1 MSNINLNN
9 YVTDETNIVE
19 FYFVNKNIDK
29 NTINVNM
36 PNTISDAIS
45 KLYKKTKDEKYK
57 MYFMKDKI
65 YTYELSNDNQ
75 YVISKNKK
83 INSIYK
89 TKKGNIYIVGSKIDK
104 YPQHVFPCTNDID
117 NISEIMVEEYKITNR
132 ISLIIKS
139 DVIDNGKTL
148 LIEYKHSTNVEL
160 DKIMEI
166 INKIVR
172 NIEVNLSNED
182 I

>member
-83 INSIYK
+83 INSVYK

-139 DVIDNGKTL
+139 DVNDNGKTL

>member
-9 YVTDETNIVE
+9 YVTDETNIIE
-19 FYFVNKNIDK
+19 FYFVNKIIDN

-36 PNTISDAIS
+36 PNSISDTIS

-83 INSIYK
+83 TNSLYK
-89 TKKGNIYIVGSKIDK
+89 TKKGNIYIIGSKIDK

-139 DVIDNGKTL
+139 DVNDNGKTL
-148 LIEYKHSTNVEL
+148 LIEYKHSNNVEL

>member
-1 MSNINLNN
+1 MSNINLND

-19 FYFVNKNIDK
+19 FYFINKIIDDK
-29 NTINVNM
+29 TIDVNM
-36 PNTISDAIS
+36 PNSICDKIS
-45 KLYKKTKDEKYK
+45 KLYKKTKYEKYK

-75 YVISKNKK
+75 YVVSKNKK
-83 INSIYK
+83 TNSIYK
-89 TKKGNIYIVGSKIDK
+89 TKKGNIYIIGSKIDK

-117 NISEIMVEEYKITNR
+117 NISEILVEEYKITNR

-139 DVIDNGKTL
+139 DVNDNGKTL
-148 LIEYKHSTNVEL
+148 LIEYNHSNNVEL
-160 DKIMEI
+160 NKTMEI

>member
-36 PNTISDAIS
+36 PNTISYAIS

-83 INSIYK
+83 INSVYK

-139 DVIDNGKTL
+139 DVNDNGKTL

>member
-1 MSNINLNN
+1 MSNINLND

-19 FYFVNKNIDK
+19 LYFVRKIIDDK
-29 NTINVNM
+29 TIDVNM
-36 PNTISDAIS
+36 PHSISDIIS
-45 KLYKKTKDEKYK
+45 KLYKKTKEEKYK

-83 INSIYK
+83 TNSIYK
-89 TKKGNIYIVGSKIDK
+89 TKKGNIYIIGSKIDK

-117 NISEIMVEEYKITNR
+117 NISEILVEEYKITNR
-132 ISLIIKS
+132 ISLIVKS
-139 DVIDNGKTL
+139 DVNDNGKTL
-148 LIEYKHSTNVEL
+148 LIEYKHSNNVEL

-172 NIEVNLSNED
+172 NIEVNLSSED

>member
-1 MSNINLNN
+1 
-9 YVTDETNIVE
+9 
-19 FYFVNKNIDK
+19 
-29 NTINVNM
+29 
-36 PNTISDAIS
+36 
-45 KLYKKTKDEKYK
+45 
-57 MYFMKDKI
+57 MKDKI

-83 INSIYK
+83 TNSVYK
-89 TKKGNIYIVGSKIDK
+89 TKKGNIYIIGSKIDK

-117 NISEIMVEEYKITNR
+117 NISEILVEEYKITNR

-139 DVIDNGKTL
+139 DVNDNGKTL
-148 LIEYKHSTNVEL
+148 LIEYKHSNNVEL

-166 INKIVR
+166 INKIIR
-172 NIEVNLSNED
+172 NIEVNLSSED

>member
-1 MSNINLNN
+1 MSNINLND

-19 FYFVNKNIDK
+19 LYFVSKIINDKTID
-29 NTINVNM
+29 VNM
-36 PNTISDAIS
+36 PHSISDIIS
-45 KLYKKTKDEKYK
+45 KLYKKTKEEKYK

-83 INSIYK
+83 TNSVYK
-89 TKKGNIYIVGSKIDK
+89 TKKGNIYIIGSKIDK

-117 NISEIMVEEYKITNR
+117 NISEILVEEYKITNR

-139 DVIDNGKTL
+139 DVNDNGKTL
-148 LIEYKHSTNVEL
+148 LIEYKHSNNVEL

-166 INKIVR
+166 INKIIR
-172 NIEVNLSNED
+172 NIEVNLSSED

>member
-1 MSNINLNN
+1 MSNINLND

-19 FYFVNKNIDK
+19 LYFVNKIIDDK
-29 NTINVNM
+29 TIEVNM
-36 PNTISDAIS
+36 PNSISDIIN
-45 KLYKKTKDEKYK
+45 KLYKKTKEEKYK

-83 INSIYK
+83 TNSMYK
-89 TKKGNIYIVGSKIDK
+89 TKKGNIYIIGSKIDK

-139 DVIDNGKTL
+139 DVNDNGKTL
-148 LIEYKHSTNVEL
+148 VIEYKHSNNVEL

-172 NIEVNLSNED
+172 NIEVNLSSED